1 MARVVPSERF
11 RAELDEALAGV
22 GQEQDPVEV
31 IGRLGARL
39 ILQQALEDEV
49 TEFLGRARYERAEEA
64 VSHRNGYEPRKVQTT
79 SGTVGLERP
88 RVRNASRLGFESRIL
103 GKHVTRTYALE
114 SLVIGSFLRGLS
126 TRDVEAVL
134 EETFEERVSSRSTVS
149 RILEDTRERYRR
161 WCERRLDEHDVI
173 YCFLDAIYLKLH
185 PDDEPAE
192 GVLVAWGVTLEG
204 RKVLL
209 GLALG
214 SRESYESW
222 LAFGRDLVARGLRSP
237 ALVVADG
244 APGLWKAIRELWPA
258 AEEQRCTVH
267 ALRNVTAKL
276 PERHHRELKTRWWK
290 VFDEAA
296 SVGDA
301 RRGLE
306 AIVADYRTAYPSAM
320 AVIERDLDALVAHLR
335 WPSDHRKRIRTTN
348 LLERTFVEVRRR
360 TKVIGRFPGETSAL
374 SLIWAVLELTSR
386 GWRGVIMTPKTVA
399 EIERLRRQRAGASRS
414 DNTSATEK
422 VVAA

>member
-1 MARVVPSERF
+1 MARVAPSERF
-11 RAELDEALAGV
+11 RVELDEALAGV
-22 GQEQDPVEV
+22 GQQQDPVEA
-31 IGRLGARL
+31 IGRLGAWL

-49 TEFLGRARYERAEEA
+49 SEFLGRGRYERTGEPVA
-64 VSHRNGYEPRKVQTT
+64 HRNGYEPRKGRTT
-79 SGTVGLERP
+79 SGTVELERP
-88 RVRNASRLGFESRIL
+88 RVRDASKLGFESRVL

-134 EETFEERVSSRSTVS
+134 EDTFEQPLSSGSTVA

-161 WCERRLDEHDVI
+161 WCKRRLDEHELV
-173 YCFLDAIYLKLH
+173 YLFCDALYLKLH
-185 PDDEPAE
+185 PDDTPAE

-209 GLALG
+209 GLQLG

-222 LAFGRDLVARGLRSP
+222 LGFGRDLVARGLRSP
-237 ALVVADG
+237 ALIVADG
-244 APGLWKAIRELWPA
+244 APGLWKAARELWPA
-258 AEEQRCTVH
+258 ADEQRCTVH

-276 PERHHRELKTRWWK
+276 PERYHRELKARWWK
-290 VFDEAA
+290 VFDEASSPA
-296 SVGDA
+296 EA

-306 AIVADYRTAYPSAM
+306 AIVADYRAAYPSAM

-335 WPSDHRKRIRTTN
+335 WPSEHRKRIRTTN

-374 SLIWAVLELTSR
+374 SLIWAVLELSSR
-386 GWRGVIMTPKTVA
+386 GWRGVVMTPRSVA
-399 EIERLRRQRAGASRS
+399 EIERLRRRQHTG
-414 DNTSATEK
+414 ATEE
-422 VVAA
+422 VIAA

>member
-1 MARVVPSERF
+1 MARVAPSERF
-11 RAELDEALAGV
+11 RTQLDEALAGV
-22 GQEQDPVEV
+22 SEQQDPVET

-49 TEFLGRARYERAEEA
+49 TEFLGRGRYERAGET
-64 VSHRNGYEPRKVQTT
+64 VSHRNGYEPRTVKTT
-79 SGTVGLERP
+79 SGRVELERP
-88 RVRNASRLGFESRIL
+88 RVRDASKLGFESRIL
-103 GKHVTRTYALE
+103 GRHVTHTYALE
-114 SLVIGSFLRGLS
+114 SLVISSFLRGLS

-134 EETFEERVSSRSTVS
+134 EDTFDQPVSSRSTVS

-161 WCERRLDEHDVI
+161 WCKRRLDQHDLV
-173 YCFLDAIYLKLH
+173 YLFLDAVYLKLH
-185 PDDEPAE
+185 PDDTPAE

-214 SRESYESW
+214 SRESYENW
-222 LAFGRDLVARGLRSP
+222 LVFGRDLVARGLNAP
-237 ALVVADG
+237 GLVIADG
-244 APGLWKAIRELWPA
+244 APGLWKAARELWPA
-258 AEEQRCTVH
+258 AGEQRCTVH

-276 PERHHRELKTRWWK
+276 PERHHAEVKARWWK
-290 VFDEAA
+290 TFDEASSPA
-296 SVGDA
+296 EA

-306 AIVADYRTAYPSAM
+306 AIIADYRTAYPSAM
-320 AVIERDLDALVAHLR
+320 GVIERDLDALIAHLR
-335 WPSDHRKRIRTTN
+335 WPSEHRKRVRTTN

-374 SLIWAVLELTSR
+374 SLIWAVLELSSR
-386 GWRGVIMTPKTVA
+386 GWRGVVMTPKTVA
-399 EIERLRRQRAGASRS
+399 EIERIRRQQ
-414 DNTSATEK
+414 NTITTRDTEE

>member
-1 MARVVPSERF
+1 MARVTPSERF

-22 GQEQDPVEV
+22 GQEQDPVET

-49 TEFLGRARYERAEEA
+49 SEFLGRARYERTEQP
-64 VSHRNGYEPRKVQTT
+64 VSHRNGYEPRKLRTT
-79 SGTVGLERP
+79 SGTVELERP
-88 RVRNASRLGFESRIL
+88 RVREASKLGFESRVL
-103 GKHVTRTYALE
+103 GRHVTRTYALE
-114 SLVIGSFLRGLS
+114 SLVISSFLRGLS
-126 TRDVEAVL
+126 TRDVEAAL
-134 EETFEERVSSRSTVS
+134 EETFDEPIASRSTVS
-149 RILEDTRERYRR
+149 RICEDTRERYRR
-161 WCERRLDEHDVI
+161 FCERSLDGHDLV
-173 YCFLDAIYLKLH
+173 YLFLDGLYLKLH

-209 GLALG
+209 GLGLG
-214 SRESYESW
+214 SRESYEAW
-222 LAFGRDLVARGLRSP
+222 LHFGRDLVDRGMRAP

-244 APGLWKAIRELWPA
+244 APGLWKAARELWPRA
-258 AEEQRCTVH
+258 DEQRCTVH

-276 PERHHRELKTRWWK
+276 PERHHRELKARWWK

-296 SVGDA
+296 SPAEA
-301 RRGLE
+301 RGGLE
-306 AIVADYRTAYPSAM
+306 AIIADYRTAYPSAM
-320 AVIERDLDALVAHLR
+320 AVIERDLYALVAHLR
-335 WPSDHRKRIRTTN
+335 WPCEHRKRIRTTN

-374 SLIWAVLELTSR
+374 SLIWAVLELSSH
-386 GWRGVIMTPKTVA
+386 GWRGVVMTPRTVA
-399 EIERLRRQRAGASRS
+399 EIEHLRRRQQDPSEP
-414 DNTSATEK
+414 TEREE

>member
-1 MARVVPSERF
+1 MKKVAPSERF

-22 GQEQDPVEV
+22 GEEQDPLEAV
-31 IGRLGARL
+31 GRLGARL

-49 TEFLGRARYERAEEA
+49 SEFLGRARYERAGEPVA
-64 VSHRNGYEPRKVQTT
+64 HRNGYEPRTVRTT
-79 SGTVGLERP
+79 SGRVELERP
-88 RVRNASRLGFESRIL
+88 RVRDASRLGFESRVL
-103 GKHVTRTYALE
+103 GKGVTRTYALE

-134 EETFEERVSSRSTVS
+134 EETFDEQVASRSTVS

-161 WCERRLDEHDVI
+161 WSKRRLDEHDVI

-192 GVLVAWGVTLEG
+192 GVLVCWGVTLEG

-209 GLALG
+209 GLQLG
-214 SRESYESW
+214 SRESYEAW
-222 LAFGRDLVARGLRSP
+222 LGFGRDLIARGLRPP

-244 APGLWKAIRELWPA
+244 APGLWKAARELWPE

-276 PERHHRELKTRWWK
+276 PERHHRELKARWWQAL
-290 VFDEAA
+290 DEAA
-296 SVGDA
+296 SPAEA

-306 AIVADYRTAYPSAM
+306 AIVADYRAAYPSAV
-320 AVIERDLDALVAHLR
+320 AVIERDMDALVAHLR
-335 WPSDHRKRIRTTN
+335 WPSEHRKRIRTTN

-374 SLIWAVLELTSR
+374 SLIWAVLELSSR
-386 GWRGVIMTPKTVA
+386 GWRGVVMTPKTVA
-399 EIERLRRQRAGASRS
+399 EIERLRRQQRTGVDDDTAQP
-414 DNTSATEK
+414 EE
-422 VVAA
+422 VIAA